1 MDVVPHAGAVRR
13 GVVLAEDADVIPLTQ
28 GCFHHQRDQVGFGV
42 VILAD
47 ACLRVGTSGVEVAQR
62 HIADVV
68 GAVAPLQHIFNGQF
82 RRAVGIGGFR
92 AVPFLNGLLLRLAVG
107 RRRRR
112 KHDLVHAVSLHG
124 RQQGHRAL
132 HVVAV
137 VLQRVGHALAHQRK
151 CREVDDAV
159 DFVFREDLMQERAV
173 PQIAY
178 IHLPRALDGLPVSGA
193 QIVRHHNFVAP
204 LDQQRYHV
212 AADIAGSAGHQNGFH
227 IHVLLIFSRLYPA
240 YTL

>member
-1 MDVVPHAGAVRR
+1 
-13 GVVLAEDADVIPLTQ
+13 
-28 GCFHHQRDQVGFGV
+28 
-42 VILAD
+42 
-47 ACLRVGTSGVEVAQR
+47 
-62 HIADVV
+62 
-68 GAVAPLQHIFNGQF
+68 
-82 RRAVGIGGFR
+82 
-92 AVPFLNGLLLRLAVG
+92 
-107 RRRRR
+107 
-112 KHDLVHAVSLHG
+112 
-124 RQQGHRAL
+124 
-132 HVVAV
+132 
-137 VLQRVGHALAHQRK
+137 
-151 CREVDDAV
+151 
-159 DFVFREDLMQERAV
+159 MQERAV